1 MKKSDGGPVVKKVG
15 MLTLSAELKLLLWGL
30 FTWFNCQN
38 NLLEDLLKVK
48 TQEVMLLL
56 DVGVNEM
63 EEMYEEEGMEVD
75 EEEVREL
82 STEGHKEVQELE
94 KGLEKMEGSRSLEVA
109 NTGAEDSTEVEKGL
123 QSSESMDSGGNGDDE
138 MEM

>member
-1 MKKSDGGPVVKKVG
+1 MKKSDGGPVVKEVG

-30 FTWFNCQN
+30 FIWLNCQN

-56 DVGVNEM
+56 DAEVNEM

-82 STEGHKEVQELE
+82 STEGPKEVQGLE
-94 KGLEKMEGSRSLEVA
+94 KGLEKVEGSRSLEVA
-109 NTGAEDSTEVEKGL
+109 KAGTEDSTEVEKGL

>member
-30 FTWFNCQN
+30 FIWLNCQN

-56 DVGVNEM
+56 DAEVNEM

-123 QSSESMDSGGNGDDE
+123 QSSESMDSGGNGADE

>member
-1 MKKSDGGPVVKKVG
+1 
-15 MLTLSAELKLLLWGL
+15 
-30 FTWFNCQN
+30 
-38 NLLEDLLKVK
+38 
-48 TQEVMLLL
+48 MLLL
-56 DVGVNEM
+56 DVEVNEM
-63 EEMYEEEGMEVD
+63 EEMYEEEGMEVG

-109 NTGAEDSTEVEKGL
+109 KAGAEDSTEVEKGL